1 MTKGRSKGACVVLGF
16 QDINGLRDVYG
27 RHVADELVG
36 QASSKAI
43 LRLNTPETAQWASG
57 LFGSR
62 EMLESAFGQ
71 SRGRNFRDL
80 GFQAGSTSGES
91 VSHAITKREVV
102 LDSEFLD
109 LPETTPKTGLTGFFL
124 TPATGGFRDHIPGD
138 WLAQHLVPPR
148 SDVTNVLPRPEAD
161 QHLRPWGPKD
171 TTLLAAAPPLRQCS
185 AA

>member
-1 MTKGRSKGACVVLGF
+1 MGF
-16 QDINGLRDVYG
+16 R
-27 RHVADELVG
+27 A
-36 QASSKAI
+36 
-43 LRLNTPETAQWASG
+43 LRLPRDARIGLQPEP
-57 LFGSR
+57 R
-62 EMLESAFGQ
+62 
-71 SRGRNFRDL
+71 RNFRDL

-161 QHLRPWGPKD
+161 QHFALGDRRHNAAGRG
-171 TTLLAAAPPLRQCS
+171 AAAETVFCGLNRS
-185 AA
+185 ACAREVARR